1 MQSKTP
7 TSVKTQ
13 KTKQN
18 MKRKS
23 ILTLQLRNSLNR
35 SLWRGGFFL
44 VPLVLACFA
53 LSPRVQ
59 AVTPAPDGAYGGGN
73 TAEGADALANRTTGI
88 WNTAL
93 GFQTLFHN
101 TTGNTNTAT
110 GFQALF
116 TNVEGVRNTATGLRA
131 LLNNTGDSNVGT
143 GWQALIANTVG
154 DANTAIGSNALV
166 RNTSGNDNIAVGT
179 DAGFNLTTG
188 DNNIDIGNNGVAD
201 ESMTTRIGSAG
212 FQSRAFIAGIIGAP
226 VTGSTV
232 VVNAAGQLGV
242 LPSSER
248 FKDEIKPMDK
258 ASEVVL
264 ALKPVTFRYKRDVDP
279 KGTPQFGL
287 VAEEVAK
294 VNPDLVTRDAK
305 GEIYTVRYEAVNAML
320 LNEFLKEHHKV
331 ETLETTVAQQQK
343 SSAQQQ
349 AQIETLT
356 SGLQKVSTELEMSK
370 RAPQVV
376 TNP

>member
-1 MQSKTP
+1 MTTLHS
-7 TSVKTQ
+7 
-13 KTKQN
+13 
-18 MKRKS
+18 RKS
-23 ILTLQLRNSLNR
+23 IGRSPLRLA
-35 SLWRGGFFL
+35 LL
-44 VPLVLACFA
+44 LIPLVLACFA

-116 TNVEGVRNTATGLRA
+116 TNVDGVRNTATGLRA

-212 FQSRAFIAGIIGAP
+212 FQSRVFIAGIIGVP

-232 VVNAAGQLGV
+232 VVNASGQLGV

-248 FKDEIKPMDK
+248 FKDGIKPMDK
-258 ASEVVL
+258 VSEAIL
-264 ALKPVTFRYKRDVDP
+264 ALKPVTFHYKRDVDP
-279 KGTPQFGL
+279 DRIQQFGL

-294 VNPDLVTRDAK
+294 VNPALVTRDAAGK
-305 GEIYTVRYEAVNAML
+305 PFTVRYEAVNAML
-320 LNEFLKEHHKV
+320 LNEFLKEHRKV
-331 ETLETTVAQQQK
+331 EEQEKTITELKSGMTALAATVKDQA
-343 SSAQQQ
+343 
-349 AQIETLT
+349 AQI
-356 SGLQKVSTELEMSK
+356 QKVSAQLEASK
-370 RAPQVV
+370 RAPQMVN
-376 TNP
+376 NP

>member
-1 MQSKTP
+1 MKTLRL
-7 TSVKTQ
+7 
-13 KTKQN
+13 
-18 MKRKS
+18 RKS
-23 ILTLQLRNSLNR
+23 IGSPLRLG
-35 SLWRGGFFL
+35 LLL

-93 GFQTLFHN
+93 GFETLFHN
-101 TTGNTNTAT
+101 TTGNTNTAI

-116 TNVEGVRNTATGLRA
+116 TNVDGVRNTATGLRA

-258 ASEVVL
+258 ASEAML

-294 VNPDLVTRDAK
+294 GKSRSGDSRRQRRALHRALRSGERD
-305 GEIYTVRYEAVNAML
+305 
-320 LNEFLKEHHKV
+320 
-331 ETLETTVAQQQK
+331 VAQ
-343 SSAQQQ
+343 
-349 AQIETLT
+349 
-356 SGLQKVSTELEMSK
+356 
-370 RAPQVV
+370 
-376 TNP
+376 

>member
-1 MQSKTP
+1 MGHGAWFSNALPQHHR
-7 TSVKTQ
+7 Q
-13 KTKQN
+13 HQH
-18 MKRKS
+18 R
-23 ILTLQLRNSLNR
+23 R
-35 SLWRGGFFL
+35 
-44 VPLVLACFA
+44 LAF
-53 LSPRVQ
+53 
-59 AVTPAPDGAYGGGN
+59 
-73 TAEGADALANRTTGI
+73 
-88 WNTAL
+88 
-93 GFQTLFHN
+93 
-101 TTGNTNTAT
+101 
-110 GFQALF
+110 
-116 TNVEGVRNTATGLRA
+116 RA
-131 LLNNTGDSNVGT
+131 LLNNTGDSNVGI

-154 DANTAIGSNALV
+154 DANAAIGSNALV

-179 DAGFNLTTG
+179 DAGFNLNTG

-212 FQSRAFIAGIIGAP
+212 FQSRAFIAGINGVP

-264 ALKPVTFRYKRDVDP
+264 ALKPVTFRYKQDVDP

-305 GEIYTVRYEAVNAML
+305 GEIYTVRLEAVNAML

-331 ETLETTVAQQQK
+331 EALEATVAQQQK

-349 AQIETLT
+349 AQIASPHIRPSESKHSARNEQTGT
-356 SGLQKVSTELEMSK
+356 ASG
-370 RAPQVV
+370 
-376 TNP
+376 